1 MRAWPSPRTRHGR
14 RSRSGSCPVSH
25 DADFSRAS
33 DAEIAATADSLRRVL
48 TDLATLDGPPYN
60 LVLHTAPLKEQVDGT
75 FHWHW
80 EIHPRLREIA
90 GLEIGTGLPVNPVSP
105 EDAVDE
111 LLRQARRADARAT
124 ARIEDRASGGVAS
137 G

>member
-1 MRAWPSPRTRHGR
+1 
-14 RSRSGSCPVSH
+14 
-25 DADFSRAS
+25 
-33 DAEIAATADSLRRVL
+33 VL

-60 LVLHTAPLKEQVDGT
+60 MVLHTAPLKEQVDGT

-111 LLRQARRADARAT
+111 LLRQARGADARAT
-124 ARIEDRASGGVAS
+124 ARSEDRTPGGVTS